1 MENSTTPSMLLA
13 WMKDNV
19 GFDQRFQRLIVHDQ
33 TFIWNKIW
41 RILQLLAC
49 HLHG

>member
-19 GFDQRFQRLIVHDQ
+19 GFDQRFQGLNVHVE
-33 TFIWNKIW
+33 
-41 RILQLLAC
+41 
-49 HLHG
+49 